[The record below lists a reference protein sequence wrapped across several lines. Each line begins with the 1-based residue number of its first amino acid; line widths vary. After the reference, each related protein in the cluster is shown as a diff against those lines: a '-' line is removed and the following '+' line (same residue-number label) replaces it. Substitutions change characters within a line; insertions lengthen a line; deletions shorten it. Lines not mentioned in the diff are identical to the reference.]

1 MFNEMYL
8 STPKWGMNMIPKY
21 IEHKIDRLNKLLE
34 NAYTLKNEIEKWA
47 ESKGIDTSDQE
58 WYNNVVDD
66 CSSVSGIYK
75 DGLEEL
81 MKE

>member
-1 MFNEMYL
+1 MYL
-8 STPKWGMNMIPKY
+8 STPKWRMNMIPKY
-21 IEHKIDRLNKLLE
+21 IEHKIERLNKLLE

-47 ESKGIDTSDQE
+47 ESKGIDTSDQD

-81 MKE
+81 LNKE

>member
-1 MFNEMYL
+1 
-8 STPKWGMNMIPKY
+8 MIPKY
-21 IEHKIDRLNKLLE
+21 IEQKIDRLNKLLG

-47 ESKGIDTSDQE
+47 ENKGIDTSDQE
-58 WYNNVVDD
+58 WYNNVVDG

-81 MKE
+81 LNRE

>member
-1 MFNEMYL
+1 
-8 STPKWGMNMIPKY
+8 MIPKC
-21 IEHKIDRLNKLLE
+21 IEQKIDHLNRLLE

-58 WYNNVVDD
+58 WYDNVVDD
-66 CSSVSGIYK
+66 CAAVSGIYK

-81 MKE
+81 LNRE